1 MDKLLYVAM
10 SGAKETLATQ
20 EANNYNL
27 ANASTT
33 GFKAALSA
41 FQTRSVAGPGFASRA
56 YATAG
61 SVGWSDIAGEQQ
73 TTGNPL
79 DVAVQGAGFIAVQD
93 PAGNE
98 AYTRAG
104 DLHVD
109 PTGQLVTAGGR
120 PVLSDSGPLSVP
132 PAASITIGADGTV
145 SVVGLGQTP
154 NSVAAVGRI
163 KLVNPPGG
171 ALTRGTDGL
180 YRSSDGTPAEGDAS
194 VRIASGVL
202 ESSNVNLSSCLVNMI
217 ELSRRFELQV
227 RAMHTADE
235 NAQSSSKLLQSG
247 TTG

>member
-10 SGAKETLATQ
+10 SGAKQTLATQ

-61 SVGWSDIAGEQQ
+61 STGWSDIVGEQQ
-73 TTGNPL
+73 ATGNAL

-93 PAGNE
+93 PTGNE

-109 PTGQLVTAGGR
+109 PSGQLVTAGGR
-120 PVLSDSGPLSVP
+120 PVLSDSGPIGIP
-132 PAASITIGADGTV
+132 PASSVTIGADGTV

-163 KLVNPPGG
+163 KLVNPPAA
-171 ALTRGTDGL
+171 ALVRGTDGL
-180 YRSSDGTPAEGDAS
+180 YRTGSGAAAEADAS
-194 VRIASGVL
+194 VHLASGVL

-227 RAMHTADE
+227 RALHTADE
-235 NAQSSSKLLQSG
+235 DAQSSTKLLQ
-247 TTG
+247 TGAAP